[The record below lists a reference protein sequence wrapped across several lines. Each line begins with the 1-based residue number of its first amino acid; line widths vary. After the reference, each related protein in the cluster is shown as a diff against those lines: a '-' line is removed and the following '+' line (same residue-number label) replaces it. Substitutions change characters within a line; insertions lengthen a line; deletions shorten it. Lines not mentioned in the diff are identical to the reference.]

1 MRFPVPQVVITK
13 HLQSTKVCI
22 PFAGG
27 CGSKNVVQ
35 AEDILNGPVK
45 LEDSVATYGILRGSG
60 RVIKSAND
68 FWYIDNGYFNQRG
81 SYYRVCHNCHID
93 RGDGDYPKDR
103 FNHTGVKLKDWR
115 KTGSH
120 IVLCPPSPVAQRHF
134 EIGDNPSTWTLKII
148 SELKQ
153 YTDRD
158 IVVSTKY
165 GDGLTCFTKTPS
177 KNPFREIIKN
187 AWAVVTFNS
196 NTMVDSLIGGVPVIS
211 LTSDRKVGS
220 LEEIENPIMDRAILY
235 NLAYR
240 QWTLKAFASGQAWR
254 ELNDEL

>member
-1 MRFPVPQVVITK
+1 MK
-13 HLQSTKVCI
+13 
-22 PFAGG
+22 FA
-27 CGSKNVVQ
+27 SYQKYIRI
-35 AEDILNGPVK
+35 ARSIEK
-45 LEDSVATYGILRGSG
+45 LAS
-60 RVIKSAND
+60 
-68 FWYIDNGYFNQRG
+68 YI
-81 SYYRVCHNCHID
+81 
-93 RGDGDYPKDR
+93 
-103 FNHTGVKLKDWR
+103 
-115 KTGSH
+115 
-120 IVLCPPSPVAQRHF
+120 
-134 EIGDNPSTWTLKII
+134 II